1 MHMQE
6 AWRDADPA
14 HQAAQPSSAV
24 ISHPNTQKAAQLHM
38 ANVRLYASKMR
49 TDAKMHSL
57 AADLEM
63 FKQEAAPELEVAQ
76 KVARKAQPKK
86 IQQKKV
92 QTTG

>member
-1 MHMQE
+1 
-6 AWRDADPA
+6 
-14 HQAAQPSSAV
+14 
-24 ISHPNTQKAAQLHM
+24 M

-86 IQQKKV
+86 KV
-92 QTTG
+92 FLFNEKIANHSQVHAAKQLRCVFFFICFFLNL